1 MSDNTTNGTS
11 GAGGRASGS
20 DRLMSPRLRHIIR
33 QRDLEDI
40 RQSTEDLLRRQE
52 PSEAMPSGPS
62 AARRN
67 RSDWRVVYGDASGTQ
82 TVLPPIEDLMS
93 RTNSG
98 RARTVGYRRAES
110 SSTRDE
116 RGSRLSSILPPLPV
130 QSEEAVDIEMTN
142 QRMDETEDD
151 PPVRYRTL
159 GSRFGTATD
168 LEVLLGGD
176 EYDFE
181 FARARHPS
189 RLRQSAT
196 AITENPASDIPAA
209 ARDVDATERRW
220 IEQLYMQFPP
230 AAREALSPH
239 VRAVLN
245 QRRAAEA
252 SQPEANGRDALWNM
266 MLQESQTDED
276 EDDESEWEV
285 SSSPGEI
292 PLDGASRVVGDILAD
307 LMAASRRTDDT
318 TGSTRHPAL
327 PPAPSR
333 PATNA
338 HLRSRHVPQ
347 VVGSSNRVTSATRG
361 FARGNVRDAT
371 EQGTALAETAE
382 SGPGLR
388 RRKSIKRRRVDA
400 GMDTSYPYPI
410 MKSIPSE
417 PIPKENLPEY
427 MQIVNTPILTL
438 PTSFNPLDKCVR
450 LSITPAGAPDI
461 AYGPLVVV
469 KFTGTGARGDADAA
483 AVRTDQPISSACAIY
498 YYEANII
505 SKGQE
510 GFISIGFSN
519 RFTNL
524 SRLVGW
530 EPGSFAWHMDDG
542 FVFEGRGEGISKG
555 WPTSTTGDVIGCGI
569 DFTTG
574 HAFFTKN
581 GQLIGHAFKNVGQED
596 KLYPSIGL
604 RTPGYVKLG

>member
-1 MSDNTTNGTS
+1 
-11 GAGGRASGS
+11 
-20 DRLMSPRLRHIIR
+20 
-33 QRDLEDI
+33 
-40 RQSTEDLLRRQE
+40 
-52 PSEAMPSGPS
+52 
-62 AARRN
+62 
-67 RSDWRVVYGDASGTQ
+67 VYGDASGTQ
-82 TVLPPIEDLMS
+82 TVLPPIEDLMP
-93 RTNSG
+93 RTTAG
-98 RARTVGYRRAES
+98 RARTVGYRRANAS
-110 SSTRDE
+110 SAREDRTD
-116 RGSRLSSILPPLPV
+116 RLSSILPPLPA

-196 AITENPASDIPAA
+196 AITDNPAADLPAVA
-209 ARDVDATERRW
+209 QDVDATERRW

-239 VRAVLN
+239 VRTILS

-252 SQPEANGRDALWNM
+252 GQPETNGRDALWNM
-266 MLQESQTDED
+266 MMQESQTDDEED
-276 EDDESEWEV
+276 EESEWEV

-292 PLDGASRVVGDILAD
+292 PLGGASRVVGDILSD
-307 LMAASRRTDDT
+307 LMATSRRDEAT
-318 TGSTRHPAL
+318 TSHIRHPAL

-347 VVGSSNRVTSATRG
+347 VVGTSSNRVLSARRAAG
-361 FARGNVRDAT
+361 RNDVQEAT
-371 EQGTALAETAE
+371 EEDASRADSA
-382 SGPGLR
+382 SGLR
-388 RRKSIKRRRVDA
+388 RRKSIKRRRVEA
-400 GMDTSYPYPI
+400 GIDTSYPYPI
-410 MKSIPSE
+410 MKSTPSA
-417 PIPKENLPEY
+417 PIAKETLPEY

-450 LSITPAGAPDI
+450 LSITPAGAPEI

-498 YYEANII
+498 YYEATIV

-574 HAFFTKN
+574 QAFFTKN
-581 GQLIGHAFKNVGQED
+581 GQLIGHAFKNVGRED

-604 RTPGYVKLG
+604 RTPGYVNTARRLSTLAD